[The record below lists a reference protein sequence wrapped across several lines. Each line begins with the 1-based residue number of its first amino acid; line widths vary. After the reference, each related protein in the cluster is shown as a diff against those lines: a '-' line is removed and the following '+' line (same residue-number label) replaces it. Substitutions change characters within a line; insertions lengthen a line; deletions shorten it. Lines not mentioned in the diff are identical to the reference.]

1 MATMPTKE
9 SSESAAAAA
18 LLQGSVLYIEDE
30 PVSFVLVEG
39 LLSVHP
45 GLRVSRA
52 QTGLEGVE
60 RARSERPDAI
70 LLDMHLPDI
79 SGIEVVRR
87 LSEDIAAGAFRVI
100 LLTGDKL
107 NIDVLK
113 AMSLGA
119 FEYLVKP
126 VKVEALEAALGR
138 ALAVKARKKQGS
150 SSSG

>member
-1 MATMPTKE
+1 M
-9 SSESAAAAA
+9 SAFPFGEKPLPAP
-18 LLQGSVLYIEDE
+18 LQGSVLYIEDE
-30 PVSFVLVEG
+30 PTNYALVEV
-39 LLSVHP
+39 LLAAHP
-45 GLRVSRA
+45 GVQLSQA
-52 QTGLEGVE
+52 QTGDEGVS

-100 LLTGDKL
+100 LLTGDRL

-126 VKVEALEAALGR
+126 VDLRALEAAIGR
-138 ALAVKARKKQGS
+138 ALALKARQKGQMHATGQR
-150 SSSG
+150 